1 MIVLQILGVFA
12 IVLAF
17 LSLFKVLAFVCK
29 YPELFPLREHTDAD
43 TFKQIAAKIWYAD
56 GNGREIL
63 DEAIEKYCPS
73 DIDQDNP
80 NNLGNSYNPGTPNE
94 PQNPNKRG
102 DRGKRSGGVSF
113 FKQAR
118 TAKTTRFR

>member
-73 DIDQDNP
+73 DESNDQDEP
-80 NNLGNSYNPGTPNE
+80 QNS
-94 PQNPNKRG
+94 QNPNKRG